1 MLLPLEGKRGT
12 EKKAAK
18 SERTTASS
26 RLGSGLNPVVIAPQD
41 TERQNGQTKLKFAC
55 YRSYWFDSTDLV
67 ELSPAV
73 RMSCT
78 ALSGPVFSG
87 WVANGSSACAG
98 VFLS

>member
-1 MLLPLEGKRGT
+1 M
-12 EKKAAK
+12 
-18 SERTTASS
+18 
-26 RLGSGLNPVVIAPQD
+26 GLNPVVIAPQD
-41 TERQNGQTKLKFAC
+41 TERNEQPKLKFAC
-55 YRSYWFDSTDLV
+55 YSSSWFDSTDLV

-87 WVANGSSACAG
+87 WVANGSSPCAG